1 MPRSIPGKPI
11 AKAKVAY
18 DEKTIQT
25 LDALEHIRLR
35 TGMYIGRLGD
45 GSNPMDGIYI
55 LLKEVIDNSVDEFIM
70 GEGKTIDIGRKKDDV
85 VIRDYGRGIPLGK
98 VIDCVSKVNTGGKFN
113 DDVFQFSVGLNGI
126 GTKAVNALS
135 REFEVIS
142 YRDGKFVQGLFRQGK
157 LVSQKQGKD
166 PKAKRGT
173 LVRFSPDPQIFS
185 SFTWNDDFILK

>member
-1 MPRSIPGKPI
+1 M

-70 GEGKTIDIGRKKDDV
+70 GEGKVIDIARKKDDIV
-85 VIRDYGRGIPLGK
+85 VRDYGRGIPLGK

-135 REFEVIS
+135 REFEVVELP
-142 YRDGKFVQGLFRQGK
+142 RGQVRAGALRQGK
-157 LVSQKQGKD
+157 LVSQEGREG
-166 PKAKRGT
+166 PEGEARHPRPLRARTRRSSRPTRGT
-173 LVRFSPDPQIFS
+173 TS
-185 SFTWNDDFILK
+185 SS